1 MNFEFNEIGVCQ
13 NPEVETIFD
22 NKKHIV
28 RIKLAESDGKWLYGY
43 SFSYDN
49 NTGGG
54 GIAPC
59 FSEYRKHYETRTEA
73 REEALNQMLTVYTK
87 DKYSEVRKVIMSK
100 FETQGSLF

>member
-13 NPEVETIFD
+13 NPIVETIFD
-22 NKKHIV
+22 NKKNIV
-28 RIKLAESDGKWLYGY
+28 KIKLAESDGKWLYGY

-49 NTGGG
+49 YNGGG
-54 GIAPC
+54 GVAPC
-59 FSEYRKHYETRTEA
+59 LSENRKQYDTKAEA

-87 DKYSEVRKVIMSK
+87 DKYSEVRKAIMSK